1 MGVWR
6 KRWSGHPDREL
17 VEVAESFLRGALPDR
32 AGGRAKRL
40 PAWAWVSAL
49 AHGSRATVEELACRQ
64 GERDTAAGW
73 ARAVGFLA
81 GEALDVAGP
90 GEDGLA
96 ELQRRVLVP
105 AELDFLDRAAQEGTP
120 EPERFV
126 AGVLPALEE
135 ERRARPA
142 R

>member
-1 MGVWR
+1 
-6 KRWSGHPDREL
+6 
-17 VEVAESFLRGALPDR
+17 
-32 AGGRAKRL
+32 
-40 PAWAWVSAL
+40 VSAL